1 MGSSASVA
9 GTPGTR
15 HRPIKSSRQW
25 TLREVQIVAGPS
37 FDNGWFEAHASA
49 GAVSC
54 DTLMVEAG
62 GELSMLHRLGHFVV
76 VREGLDSCFADV
88 LDGDGNIA
96 QLASAFR
103 WKSFDR
109 THVMGQEYEESLR
122 QKRLKRLDG
131 GGVVDDIVVATLSE
145 LVEAGHVALKEFPGI
160 IAEAVSR
167 AGLPTDAFIF
177 SETLKSRTR
186 IKAKAA
192 SDYSERVP
200 GPAMSWVF
208 DCVRA
213 SYIVD
218 TGKQALQLL
227 KTLLVLREAEDG
239 LEVSVCE
246 GSCDQQ

>member
-9 GTPGTR
+9 GTPVTR
-15 HRPIKSSRQW
+15 HRRSQAW
-25 TLREVQIVAGPS
+25 TLREVQTVAGPS
-37 FDNGWFEAHASA
+37 FDNDWFEAHASA

-54 DTLMVEAG
+54 DALLAEAG

-76 VREGLDSCFADV
+76 VREGLDSAFADV

-122 QKRLKRLDG
+122 QKRLKTLDG

-145 LVEAGHVALKEFPGI
+145 LVEAGHAALKEFPGI

-177 SETLKSRTR
+177 SETLKERTR

-200 GPAMSWVF
+200 GPAISWVF

-227 KTLLVLREAEDG
+227 KMLLALREAEDG
-239 LEVSVCE
+239 LEVRV
-246 GSCDQQ
+246 CDQ